1 MEADQRRLRETAATA
16 RKFERVWKETVQQ
29 ADDDRRQVAELTS
42 LTDQLT
48 MKCKTYKRMIEEA
61 VSISFTLSPWHF
73 IPQSSLNRK
82 SYGLVLLLT

>member
-29 ADDDRRQVAELTS
+29 ADEDRRQVAELTS

-61 VSISFTLSPWHF
+61 VSFCFRICPKHF
-73 IPQSSLNRK
+73 IPPPNNL
-82 SYGLVLLLT
+82 